1 MVTAAG
7 LLNTARPAD
16 TTIQSQILS
25 RLAQAHGYRETRIF
39 QANQGLPIIIWL
51 VLSFYAFVLVIFV
64 LLAGVESR
72 IVHLLF
78 TTSFTSSMVL
88 LLILIRM
95 LDYPFEGA
103 LALGNSDFI
112 KTIERVTRLTG
123 AS

>member
-1 MVTAAG
+1 
-7 LLNTARPAD
+7 
-16 TTIQSQILS
+16 LS
-25 RLAQAHGYRETRIF
+25 RLGQAHAYRETRIF
-39 QANQGLPIIIWL
+39 QANQGVPIIIWL

-78 TTSFTSSMVL
+78 TSSFTASVAL
-88 LLILIRM
+88 LLIVIRM

-103 LALGNSDFI
+103 LTLSNSDFI
-112 KTIERVTRLTG
+112 KTIERVTLLTG

>member
-1 MVTAAG
+1 
-7 LLNTARPAD
+7 
-16 TTIQSQILS
+16 LS
-25 RLAQAHGYRETRIF
+25 RLGQAHAYRETRIF

-72 IVHLLF
+72 IVHLFF
-78 TTSFTSSMVL
+78 TSSFTCSMVL

-103 LALGNSDFI
+103 LALGYGDFI
-112 KTIERVTRLTG
+112 KTIERVARLTG